1 MDGIGQ
7 AITNTL
13 KWITAVTD
21 RLAYSGNMIDATD
34 NLDVFLVLAAGT
46 KAALGTKATSLTSV
60 DFDQAIQEF
69 ASKVRRK
76 RITSH
81 AGR

>member
-1 MDGIGQ
+1 
-7 AITNTL
+7 
-13 KWITAVTD
+13 
-21 RLAYSGNMIDATD
+21 MIDATD

-46 KAALGTKATSLTSV
+46 KAALGIKATSLTSV